1 MPTMNQILERARQG
15 KNVKVPP
22 LAEAV
27 GLSVNGFYAACRRG
41 EIETVRIGRAVM
53 VPGRE
58 ALRLLSANEASAA

>member
-1 MPTMNQILERARQG
+1 MTTIDILERARAG

-27 GLSVNGFYAACRRG
+27 GLSVNGFYAAVRRG
-41 EIETVRIGRAVM
+41 DIEAIRVGRAVM

-58 ALRLLSANEASAA
+58 ALRLLSAEQRPAA

>member
-1 MPTMNQILERARQG
+1 MPTITEILERARAG

-27 GLSVNGFYAACRRG
+27 GLSVNGFYAAVRRG
-41 EIETVRIGRAVM
+41 DIEAIRVGRAVM

-58 ALRLLSANEASAA
+58 ALRLLSAEQRPAA

>member
-1 MPTMNQILERARQG
+1 MTTSDLLARAREG

-27 GLSVNGFYAACRRG
+27 GLSTNGFYAAVRRG
-41 EIETVRIGRAVM
+41 DIDAIRVGRAVM

-58 ALRLLSANEASAA
+58 VLRLLNAEERPTA

>member
-1 MPTMNQILERARQG
+1 MPTMNEILERARQG

-53 VPGRE
+53 VPGHE
-58 ALRLLSANEASAA
+58 ALRLLSASQAVAA